1 MGVEIR
7 LEKSLTDEERI
18 ALFGW
23 GENIFGVE
31 DAMLRWRPKEW
42 HFIVETEGRAVAHV
56 GVVQTSVRVGEREI
70 SVGGVGSVV
79 SVPEARGRGHVH
91 EAMRRAYKFMC
102 EELKVEAGML
112 FCLERLVAFYARQGW
127 QLVEDTVE
135 IEQPDGTIAAPL
147 RVMVKP
153 CGAGVWPA
161 GKIEVGGL
169 PW

>member
-1 MGVEIR
+1 VGVEIR
-7 LEKSLTDEERI
+7 LEKSLTDEERRT
-18 ALFGW
+18 LFQW

-31 DAMLRWRPKEW
+31 DALLRWRPKEL
-42 HFIVETEGRAVAHV
+42 HLIVEDEGRAVAHI
-56 GVVQTSVRVGEREI
+56 GVVQTTVRVGGREV
-70 SVGGVGSVV
+70 SVGGVGGVV

-91 EAMRRAYKFMC
+91 AGMLRADAFMC

-127 QLVEDTVE
+127 QLIEETVE
-135 IEQPDGTIAAPL
+135 IEQPTGTIVSPM

-153 CGAGVWPA
+153 CGGSIWPA